1 MEVTNVVECQE
12 LGPGEQLFAEGD
24 DSEVRKKI
32 YQHKEAHGLRT

>member
-24 DSEVRKKI
+24 ESEVHEKM
-32 YQHKEAHGLRT
+32 